1 MTIQAAIAPVAP
13 TTAVTSTKT
22 KKEREQLLADIQAA
36 LAPYGVRTEITPY
49 SNRHFLAD
57 FITPQ
62 IRANIDLD
70 ADDAEPSMIHWYR
83 ATANLKAVPGTFDEA
98 DINASPR
105 RKATSF
111 PPTFNLLISA
121 FVAGFSASPQTTEE
135 QRYGKECCK

>member
-22 KKEREQLLADIQAA
+22 KKEREQPLADIQAA

-70 ADDAEPSMIHWYR
+70 ARSEEHTSELQSLMRISYAVFC
-83 ATANLKAVPGTFDEA
+83 LKTT
-98 DINASPR
+98 N
-105 RKATSF
+105 
-111 PPTFNLLISA
+111 
-121 FVAGFSASPQTTEE
+121 QTT
-135 QRYGKECCK
+135 KTHNT

>member
-1 MTIQAAIAPVAP
+1 MIRRPPRSRRTDTLFPYTTLVRSAPVAP

-83 ATANLKAVPGTFDEA
+83 ATANPKAVPEIGT
-98 DINASPR
+98 ASCR
-105 RKATSF
+105 ER
-111 PPTFNLLISA
+111 
-121 FVAGFSASPQTTEE
+121 VCQ
-135 QRYGKECCK
+135 YV